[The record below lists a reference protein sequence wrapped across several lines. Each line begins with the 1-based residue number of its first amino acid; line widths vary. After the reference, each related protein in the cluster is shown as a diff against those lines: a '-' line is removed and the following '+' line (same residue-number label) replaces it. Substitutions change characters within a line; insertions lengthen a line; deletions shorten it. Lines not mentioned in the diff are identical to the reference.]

1 MALTLAEQEEPLVV
15 GTLAPHIATIA
26 QERLVAAPQVGGGLP
41 AHQLPVPRTHPALW
55 PPGAQSDPSP
65 LQP

>member
-26 QERLVAAPQVGGGLP
+26 QERLVAAPQVGGG
-41 AHQLPVPRTHPALW
+41 A
-55 PPGAQSDPSP
+55 PSTLGVFKP
-65 LQP
+65 LDLMT